1 MMLFQLSFSTIT
13 GIIIIII
20 NNNTESLYFY
30 KVASFL
36 RVVLKCMSLFNHV
49 QVD

>member
-20 NNNTESLYFY
+20 NNNTESLYFD

-36 RVVLKCMSLFNHV
+36 MNHV